1 MPTKRVLRTVCS
13 SLLVCAAMSCT
24 QGDPQPALDLKLTED
39 EISSGALYGSLVS
52 AGADTPLVLMIPGS
66 GPTDRD
72 GNGPN
77 GLNTNAYK
85 LLAEELF
92 REGISTVRIDKHGM
106 FSSAASGN
114 ANAVSVEHY
123 ASDYSGWVETLLSD
137 GSRSCVYI
145 LGHSEG
151 GVMAIATA
159 IGRNDICGLVLL
171 ATPGRPLD
179 QILIEQLEANPA
191 NTPILDEALQ
201 TIASLK
207 QGEYVDISDLH
218 PALGQLF
225 HADAQGFVM
234 SMMSHDPAEL
244 LRRADVRSL
253 VVQGGTDI
261 QVSETDARILASVNG
276 AELLIIPNMN
286 HVLKN
291 SSEARA
297 QNAMTYSNPNLP
309 LSEGLV
315 DAVADFVLNR
325 AS

>member
-1 MPTKRVLRTVCS
+1 M
-13 SLLVCAAMSCT
+13 LVKHIQRIACGGLFMCAAISCT
-24 QGDPQPALDLKLTED
+24 ESGKLPAQHLQISEE
-39 EISSGALYGSLVS
+39 EISSGELYGSHIS
-52 AGADTPLVLMIPGS
+52 AGADSPLVLMIPGS

-92 REGISTVRIDKHGM
+92 SEGISTVRVDKHGM

-123 ASDYSGWVETLLSD
+123 ASDYGAWVETLLHD

-151 GVMAIATA
+151 GVMAMATA

-191 NTPILDEALQ
+191 NEPILDEALQ
-201 TIASLK
+201 AIALLK
-207 QGEYVDISDLH
+207 QGDHVDTSELN
-218 PALGQLF
+218 PALRQLF
-225 HADAQGFVM
+225 HANVQDFII
-234 SMMSHDPAEL
+234 SMISHDPVQL
-244 LRRADVRSL
+244 LRQANVRTL
-253 VVQGGTDI
+253 VVQGSTDL
-261 QVSETDARILASVNG
+261 QVSEKDAHILASVDH

-291 SSEARA
+291 SSDVRA
-297 QNAMTYSNPNLP
+297 LNVMTYSNPSLP
-309 LSEGLV
+309 LSDGLV
-315 DAVADFVLNR
+315 LAITDFVLNGE
-325 AS
+325 S